1 MAGPQFVHV
10 MNAYYDS
17 SFHGVHLKQLPGDM
31 KPTGTFIA
39 DWLGKQVF
47 TIGMTTFQGEDGF
60 AMGGPATPVA
70 PAPDGSL
77 EARLHAMG
85 HPYAF
90 VDLRSLDSHT
100 SVSVRLPKY
109 DANTVTDMGRIY
121 GGLFYVDQMA
131 RATRAT

>member
-1 MAGPQFVHV
+1 

-17 SFHGVHLKQLPGDM
+17 NFRGVHLKAELGDM

-39 DWLGKQVF
+39 DRLGKQVY
-47 TIGMTTFQGEDGF
+47 TIGMTSFQGEDGF

-77 EARLHAMG
+77 EARLHALG

-90 VDLRSLDSHT
+90 VDLRTLNSRE
-100 SVSVRLPKY
+100 SVSARLPKY
-109 DANTVTDMGRIY
+109 DINTVTDVGRIC

-131 RATRAT
+131 RATRAA